1 MRVLSSMVSSGRVFR
16 CLVLDGHHR
25 DTEKGN
31 HVMLLRAKEFIK
43 YHVIIS
49 IVNNLLLIIHVVVV
63 LSFSFFLYSKNV
75 KADEHFEREPWAFSS
90 EPRPMIFKH
99 GNVTHGNKF
108 FIFANQNCSVQMFGW
123 FTSYNKLKV
132 KELEGKVTDLRF
144 ELLTE
149 QAPIY
154 MSKRNRVSYILGT
167 DKWGDTP
174 MPFSV
179 AHVSLGRLDKI
190 TRLLD
195 MRKDGVI
202 GFRLTAPTDE
212 YFDVPQETWG
222 FEGIEEAVSK
232 ILKWCGPKA

>member
-1 MRVLSSMVSSGRVFR
+1 MVDSGRVF
-16 CLVLDGHHR
+16 VVSPWTATTG
-25 DTEKGN
+25 TTNKGN
-31 HVMLLRAKEFIK
+31 HMIFLRTKEFIK
-43 YHVIIS
+43 YYFINNIA
-49 IVNNLLLIIHVVVV
+49 NNLLLIIHVVVV
-63 LSFSFFLYSKNV
+63 LSFSFFLYSKSV

-154 MSKRNRVSYILGT
+154 MSKRNRVSYILET
-167 DKWGDTP
+167 DKWGDSP

-179 AHVSLGRLDKI
+179 AHVSLGTLDKI